1 MSIIDQ
7 KVNETIVGVVIVENR
22 KGFIK
27 LENGVLVEL
36 KENDFIEVRNRNDF
50 HRTKLEVLIKT
61 KTSEGI
67 SAFAGIEARAKIN
80 R

>member
-1 MSIIDQ
+1 LSIIDH
-7 KVNETIVGVVIVENR
+7 KVNETIVGIVNVENG

-27 LENGVLVEL
+27 LENGAFVEL

-50 HRTKLEVLIKT
+50 YRTKLEVLIKT

-67 SAFAGIEARAKIN
+67 SAFTGMEARAKIDQ
-80 R
+80 